1 MQNVC
6 NNAYEKY
13 LKSRPPA
20 SSESNKRIKEINI
33 SNAGILP
40 EFRNS
45 NSQAEDLLSKMKN
58 YRPRGVNNLNLIN
71 LMNILI
77 KYANILIMKFF
88 FRRYLRSW
96 QNPSL

>member
-1 MQNVC
+1 MQNVS

-45 NSQAEDLLSKMKN
+45 NSSTEDFLSKMKN
-58 YRPRGVNNLNLIN
+58 YRPRGVNYLNFIFLIN
-71 LMNILI
+71 NRSVSSKIQFNEYKL
-77 KYANILIMKFF
+77 FF
-88 FRRYLRSW
+88 I
-96 QNPSL
+96 PDCI